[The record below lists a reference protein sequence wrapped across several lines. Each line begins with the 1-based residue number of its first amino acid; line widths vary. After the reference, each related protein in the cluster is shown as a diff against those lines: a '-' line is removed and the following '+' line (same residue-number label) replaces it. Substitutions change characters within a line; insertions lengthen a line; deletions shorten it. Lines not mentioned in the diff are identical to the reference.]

1 MAADQPQ
8 EGVIRLKYV
17 IIARRDQADAV
28 GLQQPAKLLSQSG
41 GRGTRLSQ
49 FALALQQLFLGIER
63 VLDVGQRADP
73 LDNLAGFVAHG
84 YAAGLKGSPCPV
96 PGAPDTPL
104 RSIDRA
110 ARPHGTHP
118 IGRHLRPVIR
128 VNGRNPLRVFI
139 FVPGLAGVLLPA
151 RLTLHKF
158 AFRARDPDDRGGSEK
173 NGVVTGI
180 AAPQLL
186 KLIKFLKLIK
196 VLSAHQGSFCL
207 SSNSPHLSGN
217 RGTSFNVASAR
228 RWLDSHRPDR
238 ILASA
243 FGGHIWQLTPIRR
256 ATLLPLS
263 NLGYRTPQ

>member
-128 VNGRNPLRVFI
+128 VNGRNPLRILIFI
-139 FVPGLAGVLLPA
+139 PGLAGVILPA

-173 NGVVTGI
+173 NRVVASI
-180 AAPQLL
+180 AAPQL
-186 KLIKFLKLIK
+186 LKLIK

-207 SSNSPHLSGN
+207 SSNSSHLSGN
-217 RGTSFNVASAR
+217 RGTSFSVASGR
-228 RWLDSHRPDR
+228 LWLDSHRPDR
-238 ILASA
+238 ILVSA
-243 FGGHIWQLTPIRR
+243 LGGHSRRLIPIRR

-263 NLGYRTPQ
+263 NLGYRTPP